1 MSEVKRVGTSE
12 AAFSIILFRYLVEI
26 VYLLDCIVFTLTYPV
41 HPTAGLPF
49 KLLFPLSSFLIV
61 LNLHLSLHVQGDPQ
75 AEKSETMK
83 KPTRRPGVK
92 PPPEFRVYR
101 VYSSGEASA

>member
-41 HPTAGLPF
+41 HPTAGLSF
-49 KLLFPLSSFLIV
+49 KLLFPLSSSFLFPP
-61 LNLHLSLHVQGDPQ
+61 LSQRSPIFACAGRPAGREVRDDEE
-75 AEKSETMK
+75 ADKET
-83 KPTRRPGVK
+83 R
-92 PPPEFRVYR
+92 
-101 VYSSGEASA
+101 GEVFFYFFFNFSFISLF

>member
-12 AAFSIILFRYLVEI
+12 AAFSIILRYLVEI

-41 HPTAGLPF
+41 HPTAGLSF
-49 KLLFPLSSFLIV
+49 KLLFPLSSFLLF
-61 LNLHLSLHVQGDPQ
+61 LNLSHPSPLVQGDPQ

-92 PPPEFRVYR
+92 LF
-101 VYSSGEASA
+101 SFFL

>member
-12 AAFSIILFRYLVEI
+12 AAFSNLLFRYLVEI

-41 HPTAGLPF
+41 HPTAGLSF
-49 KLLFPLSSFLIV
+49 KLLSPLSSFLLF
-61 LNLHLSLHVQGDPQ
+61 LNFSHLSLLVQGDPQ

-92 PPPEFRVYR
+92 PPPEFRV
-101 VYSSGEASA
+101 

>member
-41 HPTAGLPF
+41 HPAAGLSF
-49 KLLFPLSSFLIV
+49 KLLSPLSSYFVFPLSSSSARAGRPTGREV
-61 LNLHLSLHVQGDPQ
+61 GDDEE
-75 AEKSETMK
+75 ADKET
-83 KPTRRPGVK
+83 R
-92 PPPEFRVYR
+92 
-101 VYSSGEASA
+101 GEASA